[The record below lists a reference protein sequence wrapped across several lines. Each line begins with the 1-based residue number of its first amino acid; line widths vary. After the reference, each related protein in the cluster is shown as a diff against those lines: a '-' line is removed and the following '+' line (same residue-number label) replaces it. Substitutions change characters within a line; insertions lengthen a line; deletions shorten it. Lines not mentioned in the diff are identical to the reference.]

1 MRDVEGLL
9 AARMARQE
17 VLFKGDP
24 PILWILLWEL
34 VLEVPVGGAAVMRA
48 QLAQLLKES
57 ESMDIAIR
65 VVPKNVGAH
74 PGLDGAF
81 KIMTTVTGDVA
92 FAESPG
98 GADSYHLLKK
108 CESMS

>member
-1 MRDVEGLL
+1 
-9 AARMARQE
+9 MARQE

-24 PILWILLWEL
+24 PIRWILLWEL
-34 VLEVPVGGAAVMRA
+34 VLEVPAGGAAVMRA
-48 QLAQLLKES
+48 QLAQLLIES

-81 KIMTTVTGDVA
+81 KIMTTVTGVVV
-92 FAESPG
+92 FVVSSG
-98 GADSYHLLKK
+98 GVVSFLLLKK